1 MFRRHT
7 NAKQPEIGKHRCKDK
22 HKESG
27 IYIYIKKQRIV
38 DLVSILMIGNW
49 NWNITIATIVII
61 WLLKVTNKLYESHWE
76 MKVTGNGNIYLYIF
90 LIFYLF

>member
-1 MFRRHT
+1 MPSSLKVVNTGVKINIR
-7 NAKQPEIGKHRCKDK
+7 NPEY
-22 HKESG
+22 

-76 MKVTGNGNIYLYIF
+76 MKVTGNGNIYI
-90 LIFYLF
+90 

>member
-1 MFRRHT
+1 MPSSLKLVNTGVKINIR
-7 NAKQPEIGKHRCKDK
+7 NPEY
-22 HKESG
+22 

-61 WLLKVTNKLYESHWE
+61 MVTESE
-76 MKVTGNGNIYLYIF
+76 E
-90 LIFYLF
+90 